1 MGADLLTW
9 SISVPEVE
17 GVNDAL
23 EKQLQAVERFI
34 EGYKSLS
41 DEEFW
46 KGLEEVASIEDL
58 EAYHLDWL
66 EEGEDRR
73 TKAVEAVQGYLNII
87 KENIGRPASLT
98 GIWARDLA
106 KITDPCSGCGLKREF
121 YVAGELSWGDE
132 PEGSGYQTLKAI
144 NILKADEAIRRL
156 VKDKG
161 AHLESGGAASLV
173 IPAEVYT
180 DDYYEEARFD
190 AAKWFEEATD
200 DEVLELARCGWG
212 GEYASDRVA
221 EWTANLNPSV
231 RAVLDSTGRV
241 RGRKMV
247 GFECHVSEPS
257 AMRWLAKHRP
267 ALFQKIYG
275 GNKS

>member
-1 MGADLLTW
+1 MDHGEAVSETYFKIHNSECDLFWCTDFEGFTGWGHRDTADVF
-9 SISVPEVE
+9 SES
-17 GVNDAL
+17 
-23 EKQLQAVERFI
+23 EKLI
-34 EGYKSLS
+34 YSLPVGGR
-41 DEEFW
+41 W
-46 KGLEEVASIEDL
+46 
-58 EAYHLDWL
+58 
-66 EEGEDRR
+66 
-73 TKAVEAVQGYLNII
+73 VEARLPNQ
-87 KENIGRPASLT
+87 PLT
-98 GIWARDLA
+98 
-106 KITDPCSGCGLKREF
+106 
-121 YVAGELSWGDE
+121 
-132 PEGSGYQTLKAI
+132 
-144 NILKADEAIRRL
+144 
-156 VKDKG
+156 
-161 AHLESGGAASLV
+161 